1 MIGKIFRAFSNNW
14 KTFSG
19 GEGALVGLASG
30 LRAWVGGRR
39 GRERSFPGNG
49 MRLEGGF
56 PARKWERRRIVRGEA
71 VGK

>member
-1 MIGKIFRAFSNNW
+1 M
-14 KTFSG
+14 
-19 GEGALVGLASG
+19 VGLASG

-56 PARKWERRRIVRGEA
+56 PGWKWERRKSACGNVAGKRMGEQELQA
-71 VGK
+71 GQEGEGGA